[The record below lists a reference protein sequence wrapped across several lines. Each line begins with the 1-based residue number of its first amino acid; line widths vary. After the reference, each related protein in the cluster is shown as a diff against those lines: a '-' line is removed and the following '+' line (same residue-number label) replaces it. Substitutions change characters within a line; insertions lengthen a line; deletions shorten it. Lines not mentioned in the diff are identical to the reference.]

1 MTRDQSKRE
10 RMRDEIAALFR
21 HAPGEERPG
30 DKTPGEIADIVL
42 DRVWPELDERL
53 YAAAQ
58 KTIAIKDQAISE
70 AQAAIERVRDL
81 HWRSP
86 DRRCAEC
93 GCGWPCP
100 TRFALDN
107 RPAKKRK
114 GLSSPGGA
122 S

>member
-10 RMRDEIAALFR
+10 RMHARLAEMFR
-21 HAPGEERPG
+21 AKFEEMDLAIIDTGESAEF
-30 DKTPGEIADIVL
+30 ADAVL
-42 DRVWPELDERL
+42 EVVWPEIDEV
-53 YAAAQ
+53 
-58 KTIAIKDQAISE
+58 
-70 AQAAIERVRDL
+70 QAAIERVRDL